1 MNKLQKK
8 IWVLALVVLLIMT
21 VIWVS
26 LTSYNQKM
34 QEQYNF
40 VLERYIILN
49 ELTGASQTIVTELNN
64 YLVAPTSE
72 NLDHITTSK
81 MEIELLKEQVLDL
94 KNVSNELALTN
105 YIHLIDSLI
114 ETTDR
119 SVRLH
124 EELNSENSMAIMKE
138 ATFISNYIS
147 EMTLTL
153 IDIELKTFDPYYRG
167 IITQAE
173 GVSKLGF
180 WVLSLIIF
188 LLLLFTYWFSIRITK
203 PVKKLTE
210 AASELSKGRFDVKI
224 EVDSRDEIAF
234 LGQMF
239 EQMRVNINNLISEI
253 REKAKLEKELQQ
265 NKLLLKESQLQQLQS
280 QINPHFLFNTLNTL
294 SKKAYM
300 EGAEETSD
308 LITSVADLLR
318 YNLKHLD
325 KTITLFDEVNVLQAY
340 IEIQNARFTDRLT
353 FHTDIDKSCLQA
365 EIPGL
370 TIQPIVE
377 NAVIYAVEPF
387 EQGGQIWFRVKDGGD
402 KVIVEVEDD
411 GPGMS
416 DEIMTQIM
424 EERRDSQKGHSSGI
438 GLSNVVKRL
447 RLFNGYHDVMN
458 IESKSE
464 GGTKVT
470 IFLFKERGG
479 NRTDESFNR

>member
-1 MNKLQKK
+1 MNSLQKK
-8 IWVLALVVLLIMT
+8 IWVLAIVVLLIMT

-26 LTSYNQKM
+26 LTYYNQKM
-34 QEQYNF
+34 QDQYNY
-40 VLERYIILN
+40 VLERYLTLN
-49 ELTGASQTIVTELNN
+49 ELTSTSQNMITELNN
-64 YLVAPTSE
+64 YLVTPTS
-72 NLDHITTSK
+72 DHLELINTSK
-81 MEIELLKEQVLDL
+81 KKIEILKYDVMGHRNEA
-94 KNVSNELALTN
+94 NELALAN
-105 YIHLIDSLI
+105 YMNLIDSLV
-114 ETTDR
+114 EATDR

-124 EELNSENSMAIMKE
+124 EEPSSESSMIILKE
-138 ATFISNYIS
+138 ATHISNYIS

-153 IDIELKTFDPYYRG
+153 IDLELKTFDPFYRG
-167 IITQAE
+167 IITQSE
-173 GVSKLGF
+173 GVKKLGF
-180 WVLSLIIF
+180 LVLSLIII

-210 AASELSKGRFDVKI
+210 AASYLSKGRFDVKI

-234 LGQMF
+234 LAQMF

-253 REKAKLEKELQQ
+253 RQKAKLEQELQQ
-265 NKLLLKESQLQQLQS
+265 SKLLLKESQLQRLQS

-300 EGAEETSD
+300 EGSEETSD

-325 KTITLFDEVNVLQAY
+325 KNMTLIDEVNVLRDY
-340 IEIQNARFTDRLT
+340 MEIQKARFTDRLNFYVEMEET
-353 FHTDIDKSCLQA
+353 CLQV

-377 NAVIYAVEPF
+377 NAVMYAVEPF
-387 EQGGQIWFRVKDGGD
+387 EQGGVIWFRVKDGGD
-402 KVIVEVEDD
+402 RVIIEVEDD

-416 DEIMTQIM
+416 DETITQIM
-424 EERRDSQKGHSSGI
+424 EERRDSQKGQTSGI

-447 RLFNGYHDVMN
+447 RLFNGCETVME
-458 IESKSE
+458 IESKVE

-470 IFLFKERGG
+470 IYLFKER
-479 NRTDESFNR
+479 R